1 MFGWGRARRLGTA
14 EAPLVYAEPPSLAM
28 RRAAGVSCR
37 QMPMTH
43 PSLKTDGPIARI
55 VLDRPERHNTLEA
68 DDLHL
73 FRQHLA
79 TVETDR
85 NVRVLIVTGS
95 GGTTFCSGASLDQI
109 ESGEM
114 SGHIFETLTVDL
126 ASTRVPTICA
136 LNGSAYGGGVE
147 LALCCDFRI
156 GVTGSRMSVPA
167 SRLGICYPVS
177 GLRRYLEAVGPSVTR
192 RIMLAGEELDAEEM
206 LRVGVVDRLVAPEAL
221 EATTSEFA
229 ALLVRRA
236 PLAIQAMKRI
246 LRELAIG
253 TLDADEAA
261 QLVARCQDSEDLSE
275 GLRARRE
282 GRRPEFRGS

>member
-1 MFGWGRARRLGTA
+1 
-14 EAPLVYAEPPSLAM
+14 
-28 RRAAGVSCR
+28 
-37 QMPMTH
+37 MTH
-43 PSLKTDGPIARI
+43 PSLTTDGPVARL
-55 VLDRPERHNTLEA
+55 VLDRPERHNALEA

-79 TVETDR
+79 AVEADR
-85 NVRVLIVTGS
+85 NVRVLVVTGS
-95 GGTTFCSGASLDQI
+95 GGKTFCSGASLDQI

-114 SGHIFETLTVDL
+114 SGSIFETLTADL
-126 ASTRVPTICA
+126 ASSRVPTICA

-221 EATTSEFA
+221 EATTTELA
-229 ALLVRRA
+229 DQLARAA

-246 LRELAIG
+246 LRELALG
-253 TLDADEAA
+253 VLDPEETAR
-261 QLVARCQDSEDLSE
+261 LVARCQESEDLRE

-282 GRRPEFRGS
+282 GRPPEFRGS